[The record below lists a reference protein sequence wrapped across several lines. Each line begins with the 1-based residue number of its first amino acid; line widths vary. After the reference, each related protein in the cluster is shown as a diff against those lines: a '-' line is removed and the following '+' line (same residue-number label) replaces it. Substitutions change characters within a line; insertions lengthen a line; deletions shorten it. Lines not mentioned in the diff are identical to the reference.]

1 MNLRFL
7 LFAVCSALP
16 FVHSQYPPQITNVY
30 EIESPVNSD
39 IKIRFKSPDYRICN
53 TTNTSQ
59 KQYSGHIHLPPGTL
73 APIEQDYPINTF
85 FWFFEARQSPQD
97 APLTIW
103 LNGGPGS
110 SSLIGMLQE
119 IGPCEVVQADPSHLK
134 TSPREFG
141 WDKASNLI
149 FIDQPNQ
156 VGFSYDTATNGVLPL
171 LDLNNRFIPNV
182 SAPPGGGRHILA
194 MGYTN
199 LFNGTFSSGNV
210 KHTANTT
217 QIAAQATW
225 HFLQTWISN
234 FPRYQPKDSGLQFF
248 AESYGGH
255 YGPVFSAYIEEQNE
269 RLAAGKLPPG
279 IKELHLRS
287 LGIVNGCVD
296 ELVQSPYYAIY
307 GNHNPYN
314 ITAVSRNAADRALD
328 NFFKLGGCRDR
339 ILKCRKLQKER
350 DPWNVGDNEL
360 VNVACRKADE
370 YCVCINRSVYDIAHA
385 DPDPFPP
392 SYYLEFLNNATVQ
405 QAISAPVNFT
415 QSNSYVYR
423 AFGSTGDMPRGGE
436 IEDLAYLLDRGVRV
450 ALIYGDRDYICNYM
464 GGEAVSL
471 AVNYSKAEQF
481 AEAGYEDV
489 QVNSTYI
496 GGQVRQHGNFSF
508 IRVFQAGHLVP
519 AYQPETGFTIFERVI
534 HGKSIAT
541 GQEIVTS
548 GNDIYSST
556 GPKFS
561 TIGLIPPPPPPPVCF
576 IRSTSSCTKEQ
587 FAMLAAGHGVII
599 NGVL

>member
-1 MNLRFL
+1 M
-7 LFAVCSALP
+7 
-16 FVHSQYPPQITNVY
+16 
-30 EIESPVNSD
+30 
-39 IKIRFKSPDYRICN
+39 
-53 TTNTSQ
+53 
-59 KQYSGHIHLPPGTL
+59 
-73 APIEQDYPINTF
+73 
-85 FWFFEARQSPQD
+85 
-97 APLTIW
+97 
-103 LNGGPGS
+103 GS
-110 SSLIGMLQE
+110 SSLIGLLQE

-141 WDKASNLI
+141 WDRASNLI

-182 SAPPGGGRHILA
+182 SAPPGGGRH
-194 MGYTN
+194 M
-199 LFNGTFSSGNV
+199 
-210 KHTANTT
+210 
-217 QIAAQATW
+217 
-225 HFLQTWISN
+225 
-234 FPRYQPKDSGLQFF
+234 YQPKDSGLQFF

-296 ELVQSPYYAIY
+296 ELIQSPYYAIY

-328 NFFKLGGCRDR
+328 NFFKPGGCRDR
-339 ILKCRKLQKER
+339 ILKCRKLQQER
-350 DPWNVGDNEL
+350 DPLNVGDNEL

-370 YCVCINRSVYDIAHA
+370 YCGATQLNIYFPAGRSVYDIAHA

-392 SYYLEFLNNATVQ
+392 SFYLEFLNNATVQ

-415 QSNSYVYR
+415 QSNSYVYK

-471 AVNYSKAEQF
+471 AVNYSEAEQF
-481 AEAGYEDV
+481 AAAGYEDV

-534 HGKSIAT
+534 QGKSIAT

-548 GNDIYSST
+548 GNGIYSST

-576 IRSTSSCTKEQ
+576 IRSTNSCTKEQ
-587 FAMLAAGHGVII
+587 FAMLAAGQGVII
-599 NGVL
+599 NGVLYNSTDEYTGPGYVGTQVGSNASALGNYHTGSAGFPPPKQAPSGVSGDTVYPAHRDGSPLIPDNIDPERIVEKDETQEHGEPEDTKEEGGSDGEGRNYPQNIEVENFNIAPSLKL